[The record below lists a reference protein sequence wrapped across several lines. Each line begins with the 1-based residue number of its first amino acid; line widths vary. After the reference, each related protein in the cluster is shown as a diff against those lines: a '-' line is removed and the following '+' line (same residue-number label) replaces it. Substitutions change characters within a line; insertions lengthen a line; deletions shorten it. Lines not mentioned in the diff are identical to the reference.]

1 MARFARICALMFAA
15 AASLLPAATLGA
27 QTTSD
32 SNRLAKPFVSAGRV
46 YMSLSAGGYR
56 IEGSADKEIRV
67 RWQTGDPDETK
78 VRAKLEVKGRDA
90 TLRMDGPS
98 NNFRVVIQ
106 VPERTDLVIRLSAGE
121 LDVRRVEGSKDVDM
135 WAGDVTIEV
144 GETARYRHV
153 EASVRA
159 GEITSS
165 PFNVNK
171 GGLFRSF
178 QFDGKGQY
186 DLRVKLMAGDLKLV
200 R

>member
-1 MARFARICALMFAA
+1 MVAAA
-15 AASLLPAATLGA
+15 AASLVPAATLGA

-106 VPERTDLVIRLSAGE
+106 VPERTDLVIRLSAGD

-144 GETARYRHV
+144 GEAARYRRV

-165 PFNVNK
+165 PFNVSK

-178 QFDGKGQY
+178 EFDGKGPY